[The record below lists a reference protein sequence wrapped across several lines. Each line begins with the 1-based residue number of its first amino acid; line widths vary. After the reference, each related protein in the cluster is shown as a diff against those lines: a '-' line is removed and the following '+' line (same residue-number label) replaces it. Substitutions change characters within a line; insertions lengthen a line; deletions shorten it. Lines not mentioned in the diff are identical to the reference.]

1 MRPRQKVHVTVALRP
16 QKDTELLAF
25 RQAVRLF
32 FFELAKQH
40 LRKSHPTGE
49 KTHGQGTSR

>member
-16 QKDTELLAF
+16 QKDKELVAF

-32 FFELAKQH
+32 LFELAKQH
-40 LRKSHPTGE
+40 LPNVHPIGE
-49 KTHGQGTSR
+49 THHGQGTS